1 MGNAEAEN
9 VRSLHAHVHADLDPD
24 SVPSGAYPIISAQ
37 KILETDYPEPT
48 WFIDELLPAGLTVFA
63 GPPKAGKSWLA
74 LQFAVAVASG
84 GTELGRTCHQAKV
97 LYMSLEEGTGQGP
110 MGKKRLEALA
120 GDDGILEGLHFVDME
135 QEDVVVRPQL
145 GSTLEASIKA
155 YIAGGFKLII
165 IDTLGR
171 VQSGFTPDY
180 RAEVGELAGL
190 ANICR
195 STHDVGI
202 VLITHTH
209 KGHAPGSGDPFAAI
223 YGTNAVAG
231 TCQQMLL
238 LERGDGNSRTL
249 HRRSRHV
256 GDGEPMALQALEGG
270 SFTLLGAAAAL
281 QGGELSQ
288 QIVAAMVDAGA
299 SSSEPMTPADIKKL
313 LAKVDS
319 NTIDQRLGAMVKRG
333 QVIKAGRGLYYPVA
347 LGSLDEA

>member
-195 STHDVGI
+195 SNHDVGI

-256 GDGEPMALQALEGG
+256 GDGEPMALQVREGEIG
-270 SFTLLGAAAAL
+270 R
-281 QGGELSQ
+281 
-288 QIVAAMVDAGA
+288 A
-299 SSSEPMTPADIKKL
+299 SCRER
-313 LAKVDS
+313 V
-319 NTIDQRLGAMVKRG
+319 
-333 QVIKAGRGLYYPVA
+333 
-347 LGSLDEA
+347 